1 MLPLK
6 RFKIHSQ
13 KKRLTNLDF
22 LPVLTLLDYSVE
34 NQRVCNVLVYIVVL
48 FVVITI
54 VVWMVCMVML
64 PNCLD
69 SCAYLWITAGKT
81 LYDTVLVVVE
91 SKVHQCQQNSDA

>member
-1 MLPLK
+1 M
-6 RFKIHSQ
+6 
-13 KKRLTNLDF
+13 DF

-48 FVVITI
+48 FVVIPI

-64 PNCLD
+64 PK
-69 SCAYLWITAGKT
+69 CAYLWITAGKT

>member
-1 MLPLK
+1 M
-6 RFKIHSQ
+6 
-13 KKRLTNLDF
+13 DF

-34 NQRVCNVLVYIVVL
+34 NQRMCNVLVYIVVL

-64 PNCLD
+64 MLPNCLD

-81 LYDTVLVVVE
+81 LYDTVSDVVE